1 MSCFLLQG
9 VVVVVETSTGLLL
22 GAARGVE
29 KGQSPDTVGS
39 QAVHEVIEAVNSGA
53 CVDEW

>member
-1 MSCFLLQG
+1 M
-9 VVVVVETSTGLLL
+9 VVETSTGLLM

-29 KGQSPDTVGS
+29 KGQSPDTAGS
-39 QAVHEVIEAVNSGA
+39 QAAHDIVESINSGA